1 MPDALEGTT
10 RRQTHR
16 TVAEGRYSNAGVG
29 GVCWIGFL

>member
-1 MPDALEGTT
+1 MRDALEGTT

-16 TVAEGRYSNAGVG
+16 TVVEGTSRNAGVG